1 MLDPPSTSL
10 LHFRWPHYNARAG
23 GAAHAAVL
31 HVRPPAMGCCQSI
44 VVAPG
49 RTPESDIK
57 LPLDEVPLAEFN
69 GRYILEEEALQRIAA
84 LVKGFRTRRF
94 WSTQGKPG
102 RDGLRM
108 AITSLKLELTSATTT
123 ALEEPNDESFVALA
137 TKFDEYKRKTRE
149 FSMLGD
155 PPPELMLDEQMIEVL
170 KHEFGYTIGDDDET
184 VSGVQLLEH
193 VTLVM
198 QTADPL
204 RDSARSVR
212 ERVEDRLGRPR
223 DSLKRQKR
231 DIGAIINKIMIEP
244 AAEPSAQLDQPPIAQ
259 PATHRAQSAGHVIKP
274 GSAASAV
281 KATPLERARAGGKL
295 TLVEWLDLLAS
306 AASGELLPAIAGGA
320 APRISK
326 QHKASANGIKPAEQ
340 YCVRFKAWDAG
351 GPPPAEPPMRLP
363 AAQLPDATSTVY
375 ISHLGADERALC
387 KATFVASARRE
398 AEMATNLAERPR
410 HDVLL
415 RRAALA
421 ACDYIDEHMSLDFSA
436 ELMHTDE
443 DGTGRE
449 RVRELHSPIGFI
461 REYMRADDPQFYGEL
476 GLTWEESDALHAAIL
491 YELMI
496 ATYDTNFEMH
506 AQLHGLPYVPFRGVF
521 LRVGDLIIIIN
532 EVPDRRSNSGPE
544 HPLPLLHR

>member
-1 MLDPPSTSL
+1 
-10 LHFRWPHYNARAG
+10 
-23 GAAHAAVL
+23 
-31 HVRPPAMGCCQSI
+31 
-44 VVAPG
+44 
-49 RTPESDIK
+49 
-57 LPLDEVPLAEFN
+57 
-69 GRYILEEEALQRIAA
+69 
-84 LVKGFRTRRF
+84 
-94 WSTQGKPG
+94 
-102 RDGLRM
+102 
-108 AITSLKLELTSATTT
+108 
-123 ALEEPNDESFVALA
+123 
-137 TKFDEYKRKTRE
+137 
-149 FSMLGD
+149 
-155 PPPELMLDEQMIEVL
+155 
-170 KHEFGYTIGDDDET
+170 
-184 VSGVQLLEH
+184 
-193 VTLVM
+193 
-198 QTADPL
+198 
-204 RDSARSVR
+204 
-212 ERVEDRLGRPR
+212 
-223 DSLKRQKR
+223 
-231 DIGAIINKIMIEP
+231 
-244 AAEPSAQLDQPPIAQ
+244 
-259 PATHRAQSAGHVIKP
+259 
-274 GSAASAV
+274 
-281 KATPLERARAGGKL
+281 
-295 TLVEWLDLLAS
+295 
-306 AASGELLPAIAGGA
+306 
-320 APRISK
+320 
-326 QHKASANGIKPAEQ
+326 
-340 YCVRFKAWDAG
+340 
-351 GPPPAEPPMRLP
+351 MRLP
-363 AAQLPDATSTVY
+363 AALLPDATSTVY

-436 ELMHTDE
+436 ELMHTYE